1 MISARHIGPN
11 AFILTIVDSEAQ
23 ESIFVK
29 DLTFLKTDV
38 VKIGDRRYLCVHY
51 FCLIAAQT
59 TSFI

>member
-38 VKIGDRRYLCVHY
+38 VKIGGRRYFLRALFLPCSSTNH
-51 FCLIAAQT
+51 
-59 TSFI
+59 